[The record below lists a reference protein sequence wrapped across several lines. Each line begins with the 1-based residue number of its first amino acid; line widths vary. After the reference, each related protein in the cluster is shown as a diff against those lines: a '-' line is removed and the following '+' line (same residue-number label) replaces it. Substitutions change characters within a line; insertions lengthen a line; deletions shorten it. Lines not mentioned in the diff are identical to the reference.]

1 MTLEPLLRKMGHPQS
16 GKDIAMPTLDELEAR
31 WQPLNHAVND
41 AMKEWRRQHPR
52 ATFQEIESSLDA
64 QLARL
69 RAQMLEDLALSS
81 PSADLPSLS
90 EGERPLCPACGVR
103 LEAQGDHTRTLV
115 TEHDQTVAL
124 SRSYATCPQCGAGLF
139 PPR

>member
-1 MTLEPLLRKMGHPQS
+1 
-16 GKDIAMPTLDELEAR
+16 MPTLDELEAR
-31 WQPLNHAVND
+31 WQPLNHEVND
-41 AMKEWRRQHPR
+41 AMKEWRRQHLR

-81 PSADLPSLS
+81 PSADLPRLR
-90 EGERPLCPACGVR
+90 EAERPRCSACGAL
-103 LEAQGDHTRTLV
+103 LEAQGRQTRTLV
-115 TEHDQTVAL
+115 TEHNQVIEL

-139 PPR
+139 PPG